1 MTQAYI
7 GVKQVTAWP
16 EENNGSPGYQVKYPD
31 GHQIW
36 QPKQLFE
43 STYFAQGNDPTTI
56 NQKMVDAFIA
66 SVETIDFDD
75 KTTLVKATLLSGF
88 TIIEYSSC
96 VDFANYDQAVGEA
109 ICYERIKNKIW
120 EHLGFVLQWAKDGI

>member
-7 GVKQVTAWP
+7 GIKQITAWP
-16 EENNGSPGYQVKYPD
+16 EENNGTPGYKVKYSD

-43 STYFAQGNDPTTI
+43 STYLAQGNDPTKV
-56 NQKMVDAFIA
+56 NQAMVNAFIA
-66 SVETIDFDD
+66 SVETIDFDE

-88 TIIEYSSC
+88 TIIEHSSC
-96 VDFANYDQAVGEA
+96 VDPANYDRTIGES
-109 ICYERIKNKIW
+109 ICLERIKNKIW
-120 EHLGFVLQWAKDGI
+120 AHLGFILQWAKDGI